1 MWVSRRCGLTA
12 RKKCIILG
20 RAPGLL
26 LNYVLAS
33 ELTSCAVMVH
43 VREGLSVAGV
53 LASVCTPI
61 LQPEMDNDERVVW
74 IGSLDLCRYVDFLVC
89 GTV

>member
-1 MWVSRRCGLTA
+1 
-12 RKKCIILG
+12 
-20 RAPGLL
+20 
-26 LNYVLAS
+26 
-33 ELTSCAVMVH
+33 MVH
-43 VREGLSVAGV
+43 VREDLSVAGV
-53 LASVCTPI
+53 LDSVCTPI